1 MRWFAILVVLASLR
15 ADARPRR
22 IDRADDYRPPP
33 VCRGEARWKKFA
45 ACQLRNA
52 TFEVIR
58 DLPKAK
64 LVAVELPAHSRGGKR
79 LELYVLGTRGWL
91 KGSSFYAETTTSEL
105 LAFHELAND
114 TFRLDVG
121 SAHHTWVS
129 LDQTSSRPAVLKR
142 QVTFLCSSDG
152 VCRSVVTGCEV
163 IVHGK
168 AVALFRGVPQWE
180 GASLTIRGD
189 ARSTNRY
196 CPKPPA
202 LIDTSES

>member
-1 MRWFAILVVLASLR
+1 MRWLALFVVLASLR
-15 ADARPRR
+15 ADAKPRR
-22 IDRADDYRPPP
+22 VDRDDDYRPPP

-45 ACQLRNA
+45 ACQLRTA
-52 TFEVIR
+52 TFAILH

-64 LVAVELPAHSRGGKR
+64 LVAVELPVHSRGGKR
-79 LELYVLGTRGWL
+79 LELYVLGTSGWI
-91 KGSSFYAETTTSEL
+91 KASFYAETTASEL
-105 LAFHELAND
+105 LAFLELASD

-121 SAHHTWVS
+121 SASHTWVS
-129 LDQTSSRPAVLKR
+129 LDQTSSRPALLKR
-142 QVTFLCSSDG
+142 QITFVCSSDG
-152 VCRSVVTGCEV
+152 VCRNVVSGCEL

-180 GASLTIRGD
+180 GSSLMIRGD